1 MSHAKPPFYGL
12 KHTHTMHT
20 RIGTAPAQTAMF
32 EKGVKT
38 KALLAV
44 DHFNKD
50 YKKGFQFL
58 QVGCCGLSGRP
69 V

>member
-1 MSHAKPPFYGL
+1 V
-12 KHTHTMHT
+12 
-20 RIGTAPAQTAMF
+20 F
-32 EKGVKT
+32 EKGVKQ

-58 QVGCCGLSGRP
+58 QVIWGDLGRSGP
-69 V
+69 MI